1 MLSLDKFSK
10 RVTMLL
16 TQIKKEYKVLNET
29 RLTGIEKEMKEM
41 GERFTL
47 THLLVTSMQMIE
59 TLPKDQQESAWH
71 AVLLLIEG
79 ARESGVLIAEG

>member
-47 THLLVTSMQMIE
+47 THLLVTSMQMI
-59 TLPKDQQESAWH
+59 
-71 AVLLLIEG
+71 LI
-79 ARESGVLIAEG
+79 

>member
-1 MLSLDKFSK
+1 LLDKCL
-10 RVTMLL
+10 RCDTLL
-16 TQIKKEYKVLNET
+16 TTQKRKEYKMLTET
-29 RLTGIEKEMKEM
+29 RLTGIQKEMKEM

-59 TLPKDQQESAWH
+59 TLPEDQQDSAWYSIM
-71 AVLLLIEG
+71 LLIEG